1 MQVKIKRFDKSLPL
15 PAYKTT
21 GAAAFDLYNREEII
35 IPSKK
40 VVLIPLNVAVEVP
53 TGFHSILMARS
64 STHKLGIMAANGIG
78 LIDNDY
84 CGDNDEL
91 LFPAFNFTDADVT
104 IEKGTRLAQLLIEKT
119 EIVELLEVD
128 HLSSSDRGGFGTTG
142 TK

>member
-15 PAYKTT
+15 PAYKST
-21 GAAAFDLYNREEII
+21 GAAAFDLCSRTDVT
-35 IPSKK
+35 IPLHQ

-53 TGFHSILMARS
+53 IGYHSILISRS
-64 STHKLGIMAANGIG
+64 STPKLGISPANGLG
-78 LIDNDY
+78 LIDQDY

-91 LFPAFNFTDADVT
+91 HFAVINHTDHEVF

-119 EIVELLEVD
+119 ETVELIEVE

-142 TK
+142 IK

>member
-15 PAYKTT
+15 PVYKTA

-53 TGFHSILMARS
+53 AGFHSILMARS
-64 STHKLGIMAANGIG
+64 SAHKLGIMSANGVG
-78 LIDNDY
+78 LIDKDY

-91 LFPAFNFTDADVT
+91 LFPAFNFTDVDVT

-119 EIVELLEVD
+119 ETVELLEVD

-142 TK
+142 NK